1 MTYVVTEPCI
11 NCRHG
16 DCIEV
21 CPVQAFHQGP
31 NFMVIDPE
39 VCINCSICEAVC
51 PVSAIKSDFDLAP
64 HEVEFVEI
72 NRRMAEQWP
81 VVTIASQPLLD
92 AEVWASRS
100 DKRIFLKL

>member
-64 HEVEFVEI
+64 QEAEFVEI
-72 NRRMAEQWP
+72 NRRMAQKWP
-81 VVTIASQPLLD
+81 LVKAVPQPLPD
-92 AEVWASRS
+92 AEAWASSR
-100 DKRIFLKL
+100 DKRKYLKL